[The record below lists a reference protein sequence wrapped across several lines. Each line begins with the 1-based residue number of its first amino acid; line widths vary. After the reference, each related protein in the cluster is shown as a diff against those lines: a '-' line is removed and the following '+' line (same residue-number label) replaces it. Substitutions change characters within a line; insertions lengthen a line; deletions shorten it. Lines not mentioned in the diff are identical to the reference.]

1 MGSKASAKE
10 IMTKAGVPVTPA
22 YYGENQDDRHLL
34 QEAERIGFPVMIK
47 AVVGGGGKGTHW
59 HRMHPHEAQIRQ
71 GVSHFSAR
79 LCVARVADGVL

>member
-1 MGSKASAKE
+1 MSALRAMGSKASAKE

-47 AVVGGGGKGTHW
+47 AVVGGGGKGTHCIY
-59 HRMHPHEAQIRQ
+59 E
-71 GVSHFSAR
+71 SS
-79 LCVARVADGVL
+79 

>member
-47 AVVGGGGKGTHW
+47 AVVGGGGKGTHCTDTY
-59 HRMHPHEAQIRQ
+59 MNPHEAQEI
-71 GVSHFSAR
+71 SHFSAR
-79 LCVARVADGVL
+79 LCVARVADGFL